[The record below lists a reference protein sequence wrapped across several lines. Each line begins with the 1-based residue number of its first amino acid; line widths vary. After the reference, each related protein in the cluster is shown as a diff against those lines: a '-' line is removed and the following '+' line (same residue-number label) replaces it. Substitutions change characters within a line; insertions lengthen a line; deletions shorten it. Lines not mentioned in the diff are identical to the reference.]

1 MIQTQ
6 QHLQQQTQKFM
17 CQLQLCQLNAI
28 MLKKLN
34 QVLKEQLIGKN
45 MKQKYQ

>member
-6 QHLQQQTQKFM
+6 QHLQQQTQNFM
-17 CQLQLCQLNAI
+17 FQLQLYELNAI